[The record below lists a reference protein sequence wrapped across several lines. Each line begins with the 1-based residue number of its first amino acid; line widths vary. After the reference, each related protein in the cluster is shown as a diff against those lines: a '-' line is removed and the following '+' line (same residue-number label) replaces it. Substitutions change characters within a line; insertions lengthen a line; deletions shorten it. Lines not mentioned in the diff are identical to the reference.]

1 MRNTVSASLHS
12 ITTSGEQNLYLDGTD
27 AEKIRGKNV
36 CLLDDVISTGESILA
51 LEALMK
57 NADAS
62 VVKKAALL
70 AEGEAALRDDIIF
83 LQKLPLFYK
92 TEEGDYEAL

>member
-1 MRNTVSASLHS
+1 
-12 ITTSGEQNLYLDGTD
+12 
-27 AEKIRGKNV
+27 
-36 CLLDDVISTGESILA
+36 
-51 LEALMK
+51 MK